1 MADLETFAC
10 AGVTDFLK
18 RSYKISTGTEKTNNK
33 LLITL
38 ENAVI
43 LQQFMCM
50 DKKILYVAIRAAV
63 EAGAKIMEVYTDPD
77 ADFEIERKA
86 DNSPLTV
93 ADRKSHEVISDLL
106 KETPY
111 PILSEEGKKIPTE
124 ERRSWREL
132 WVVDPLDGTKEFIK
146 RNGEFTVNI
155 AWVKDGCPEA
165 GVIYIPVKQ
174 ELYFADR
181 EAGAW
186 KLGGVS
192 RVEEKGTVDDLM
204 ARAQRL
210 PHAGDKR
217 DSFVIVAS
225 RSHLTPETEAY
236 IIEMERKHPKVET
249 LSAGSSLKLCLVAEG
264 RADVYP
270 RFAPT
275 MEWDTAAGDAIVRAS
290 GGKVCQAGTD
300 EPLVYNKENLL
311 NPWFVVSREREDGMV
326 CQII

>member
-1 MADLETFAC
+1 M
-10 AGVTDFLK
+10 
-18 RSYKISTGTEKTNNK
+18 
-33 LLITL
+33 
-38 ENAVI
+38 
-43 LQQFMCM
+43 
-50 DKKILYVAIRAAV
+50 
-63 EAGAKIMEVYTDPD
+63 
-77 ADFEIERKA
+77 
-86 DNSPLTV
+86 
-93 ADRKSHEVISDLL
+93 L

-111 PILSEEGKKIPTE
+111 PVLSEEGKKIPAE

-181 EAGAW
+181 DMGAW
-186 KLGGVS
+186 KLCGVS
-192 RVEEKGTVDDLM
+192 SVEAEGTVDDLM

-210 PHAGDKR
+210 PHSEEER
-217 DSFVIVAS
+217 ESFVIVAS

-236 IIEMERKHPKVET
+236 IAEMERMHPKVET
-249 LSAGSSLKLCLVAEG
+249 VSAGSSLKLCLVAEG

-290 GGKVCQAGTD
+290 GGKVCRAETD
-300 EPLVYNKENLL
+300 TPLLYNKEDLL
-311 NPWFVVSREREDGMV
+311 NPWFVVSRMTEDG
-326 CQII
+326 CSL